1 MLTPRLTCLNLCING
16 EAAPPHWFRALA
28 AQTAHAVSL
37 SRITPNQYGMCYRK
51 ALPQEKERT
60 QQRLG
65 ILSETIPVII
75 PNNDDTFAIQDRGLP
90 EAFLTRDDRL
100 MILRSKGLAVVDTTR
115 FQDLQEH
122 NKQYARLLMFTPWS
136 DEKVFLG
143 QARQSAEACKA
154 LYTMH
159 EAAINSV
166 EEQCNRLIRLSVQRE
181 WDNHVWWSTS
191 SVTHVSHIQHNSP
204 EKTGEHSLV
213 ASMNLYGTQTP
224 NHTTTPLYYN
234 PYYNPQ
240 NTPPITMGTS
250 PSGLL
255 YRIYNSSPPVFLIP
269 IRSRN

>member
-1 MLTPRLTCLNLCING
+1 MGYLRRLKGCSKDTLTGSGNSKHSCRTCYSFLFSFTRPG
-16 EAAPPHWFRALA
+16 S
-28 AQTAHAVSL
+28 AVSL

-181 WDNHVWWSTS
+181 
-191 SVTHVSHIQHNSP
+191 
-204 EKTGEHSLV
+204 
-213 ASMNLYGTQTP
+213 
-224 NHTTTPLYYN
+224 
-234 PYYNPQ
+234 
-240 NTPPITMGTS
+240 
-250 PSGLL
+250 
-255 YRIYNSSPPVFLIP
+255 
-269 IRSRN
+269 